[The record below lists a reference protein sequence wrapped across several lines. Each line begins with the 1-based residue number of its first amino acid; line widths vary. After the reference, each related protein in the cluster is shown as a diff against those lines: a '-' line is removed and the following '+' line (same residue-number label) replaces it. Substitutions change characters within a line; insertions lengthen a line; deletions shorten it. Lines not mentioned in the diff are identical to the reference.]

1 MTDFAEE
8 IKYWSDRINATDERL
23 DALHLRLYAKPFVPL
38 TLEESIDLRWL
49 MEENR
54 ANSRFLAAAVASEL
68 KNSEPFWKKLFRKK

>member
-8 IKYWSDRINATDERL
+8 IKYWSDRLEETNEKL

-38 TLEESIDLRWL
+38 TIEESMDLRWL
-49 MEENR
+49 IEQNR
-54 ANSRFLAAAVASEL
+54 ANSRYLAVAVRIEQ